1 MEVLAP
7 TLAPMPLFIRPP
19 VEESLLN
26 SKNSQNGN
34 SDLETRQ
41 RRFVDN
47 MVTPFEEK
55 KNDCSSSEGGEDS
68 LWQDAF
74 ISATPRKH
82 ELTQRIV
89 GRPTSSPKESSSD
102 DEVESNYNGDDSVTS
117 QQNSPDGTKW
127 KSSTANNR
135 KIRES
140 LRKAVRAYL
149 SQPVDIRNVAHSL
162 QPIRRVSA
170 TAEYNNRGN
179 ELTLGGN
186 IHKKRKTPP
195 STSNSDS
202 TSIPLLEVDMIV
214 FDDVQEDDFN
224 DHHENESDR
233 SCESLLSK
241 DMAKLVLIRL
251 VNRVPILDGAEAYAC
266 GIVRGI
272 ACKQKV
278 WNSFGLDIDT
288 MNSATAISNNS
299 DATEEAFSQ
308 EYKQKFFIPEF
319 TLKDSSQVAPYF
331 RQQNTKTNNHHLY
344 EGDRD
349 ESSCSS
355 DDSRSSDFLCS
366 SNGKKRTSKK
376 RKVKVNKLLP
386 AGARLGNILLIVH
399 IYANPSALP
408 MPTLSK
414 VCNPQRGFC
423 FCFLR

>member
-19 VEESLLN
+19 TEDSLLH
-26 SKNSQNGN
+26 SKNSQSDN
-34 SDLETRQ
+34 SDQDT
-41 RRFVDN
+41 RFVN
-47 MVTPFEEK
+47 NIQVTPFEEK
-55 KNDCSSSEGGEDS
+55 KNDCSSSDGGEDS

-89 GRPTSSPKESSSD
+89 GRPTSSPRESSSD
-102 DEVESNYNGDDSVTS
+102 DDVESNYNDDDSITS
-117 QQNSPDGTKW
+117 QQNSSGGTKRQI
-127 KSSTANNR
+127 STANNR

-149 SQPVDIRNVAHSL
+149 CQPVDIRNVAHSL

-179 ELTLGGN
+179 EFTLGGN
-186 IHKKRKTPP
+186 IHRKRKTPP
-195 STSNSDS
+195 SRSNSDS
-202 TSIPLLEVDMIV
+202 NSIPLLEVDMII
-214 FDDVQEDDFN
+214 FDDEQEDDFKF
-224 DHHENESDR
+224 HHENESDR
-233 SCESLLSK
+233 SYESLLSK
-241 DMAKLVLIRL
+241 DTARLVLIRL

-272 ACKQKV
+272 ASKQKV

-288 MNSATAISNNS
+288 MNSATSVSNNNES
-299 DATEEAFSQ
+299 TEEAFSQ
-308 EYKQKFFIPEF
+308 EYKTKFFVPEY

-344 EGDRD
+344 EGNRD

-355 DDSRSSDFLCS
+355 DDSRSSDVSCS
-366 SNGKKRTSKK
+366 SNDIKRTSKK
-376 RKVKVNKLLP
+376 RKENKLLP
-386 AGARLGNILLIVH
+386 AGARLGNILIIVH

-414 VCNPQRGFC
+414 VCDLQSVFVCSFR
-423 FCFLR
+423 L